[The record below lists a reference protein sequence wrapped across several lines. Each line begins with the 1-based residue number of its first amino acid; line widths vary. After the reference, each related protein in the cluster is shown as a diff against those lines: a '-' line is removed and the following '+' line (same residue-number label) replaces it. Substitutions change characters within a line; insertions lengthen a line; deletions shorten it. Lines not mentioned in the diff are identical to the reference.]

1 MILFKTPRFFRILF
15 PNKTWSFPFSQN
27 AVYLTFDDGPDPE
40 VTPYVLDLLQQKKI
54 KATFFCVGENVLKYP
69 DLYKRIL
76 EEGHSVGNHCM
87 RHERGTQTEINTYID
102 SVNEAE
108 KLIKSDLLR
117 PPYGRITFK
126 QTRKLSFKYKIIMW
140 SWLSYDFD
148 NSIPVARI
156 LSKAKKQIRNGDIM
170 VFHDN
175 KKSFVRLKILLPD
188 VIEIINNKEL
198 EFLPIEMTK

>member
-1 MILFKTPRFFRILF
+1 MTLFKTPRFFRILF
-15 PNKTWSFPFSQN
+15 PNKTWSFPFSKN

-54 KATFFCVGENVLKYP
+54 KATFFCVGENVQKYSE
-69 DLYKRIL
+69 LYKRIL

-87 RHERGTQTEINTYID
+87 RHERGTQTEINSYID
-102 SVNEAE
+102 SVNEASE
-108 KLIKSDLLR
+108 LIQSELFR

-126 QTRKLSFKYKIIMW
+126 QTRKLSVQYKIIMW

-148 NSIPVARI
+148 NSIPVQRI
-156 LSKAKKQIRNGDIM
+156 LSKAKTQISNGDIL

-175 KKSFVRLKILLPD
+175 KKSFERLKILLPE
-188 VIEIINNKEL
+188 VIMIINKKGL
-198 EFLPIEMTK
+198 EFLSIEMMK